1 MVFAL
6 LPYKGVGDIM
16 GGFVFDTL
24 SGDLLSAL
32 KNSYNEI
39 VEYKPD
45 TAELYVILSDGTFPK
60 TDKLYSV
67 EDNSGLIHPDDVK
80 AFGSTINAE
89 CFKQGISE
97 KGETKRTVEIRRLAS
112 DGKYRWCSVSIVVT
126 VNDDGKMICCIFTRD
141 IDDTKKQEISRLQKS
156 MNIDSAFKESCVFVC
171 EVSIKTGRIKI
182 IKHDSDRT
190 AEYIPEHFDILAEM
204 MGRKYVCEEDREEF
218 ISCVNIES
226 IADALETGSFS
237 LFYRINNDSGEVRWD
252 NCIAIPSI
260 DEETG
265 EKQFI
270 YYVRDVTEEK
280 ESQEMQTN
288 LKIMQKELEYRRMS
302 DYHEARY
309 KAIIEQTDI
318 VSFEFSLETE
328 KMYISPNFAKKI
340 STSVDTS
347 SEIVLND
354 IKKMIAEG
362 VVYDKDIPAFT
373 DYISEFR
380 EAKVNEC
387 TCRLRTVNG
396 EYCWF
401 KFNSSPVSDGNGCG
415 TIIGTLQDVD
425 NQFKAMKALKIRAE
439 KDLLTG
445 LNNEAKF
452 FDDIDMVMHDESGR
466 KFALVLFDIDKFKI
480 INEVHGGKAA
490 DKLLRSIGM
499 TLRAEFSDKL
509 SVGRLQG
516 DNFGILTE
524 YKDTSELVAVAE
536 KIAELLG
543 VYEDIRY
550 TTSCGIYKIEKRNAN
565 PRSVFD
571 YAKLAKSTIKGNLM
585 ETYAF
590 YDETVKTKML
600 YDKEIEDEM
609 ELALIDRQF
618 EMWLQPK
625 YDIASAKII
634 GAEALVRW
642 NHPIKGLIPP
652 GDFIPL
658 FERNGFIVKLD
669 EYMWR
674 EACITIRDWLDKEYE
689 PVPISVN
696 VSRLHISNPNLIK
709 ILNDMTA
716 EYNIPKKLLELE
728 ITESVFYDNQK
739 QLFEALI
746 DLKNEGYMLLMDDF
760 GSGYS
765 SLNMLKNTPFDVLK
779 IDRGFL
785 NETMVTDRGKKII
798 LHTIAMTND
807 IGLKIIAEGV
817 EDKSQAEYLLACG
830 CDSAQGYYY
839 SKPVPRSE
847 FNEKAFGEK
856 HSEIF

>member
-1 MVFAL
+1 MS
-6 LPYKGVGDIM
+6 
-16 GGFVFDTL
+16 GFRFDTL

-39 VEYKPD
+39 VEYEPD
-45 TAELYVILSDGTFPK
+45 TAELYVILSDGKFPK

-67 EDNSGLIHPDDVK
+67 DDNSGLIHPDDVK
-80 AFGSTINAE
+80 IFGSTLNAE
-89 CFKQGISE
+89 CFKKSISDN
-97 KGETKRTVEIRRLAS
+97 GETKRTVEIRRRAS
-112 DGKYRWCSVSIVVT
+112 DGQYRWCSVGIVIT
-126 VNDDGKMICCIFTRD
+126 KNDDGKMICCIFTRD
-141 IDDTKKQEISRLQKS
+141 IDDSKKQEIARQNQS

-171 EVSIKTGRIKI
+171 EVSIETGRLKI
-182 IKHDSDRT
+182 IKHDADRT
-190 AEYIPEHFDILAEM
+190 THSSVPEHFDALAEEI
-204 MGRKYVCEEDREEF
+204 GRNYVCEDDREEF
-218 ISCVNIES
+218 ISSVNVENIT
-226 IADALETGSFS
+226 DALETGSFS
-237 LFYRINNDSGEVRWD
+237 LFYRINSDKGEVRWD
-252 NCIAIPSI
+252 NCIAIPSV
-260 DEETG
+260 DETAG
-265 EKQFI
+265 EKLFI

-280 ESQEMQTN
+280 ESQQMETN

-318 VSFEFSLETE
+318 ISFEFCCDSG
-328 KMYISPNFAKKI
+328 KIYISPNFMKKI
-340 STSVDTS
+340 GTSVDTS
-347 SEIVLND
+347 SEIDLND
-354 IKKMIAEG
+354 IKDMIAEG
-362 VVYDKDIPAFT
+362 VVYEDDIAGFNE
-373 DYISEFR
+373 YIMNFR
-380 EAKVNEC
+380 EARVSEC
-387 TCRLRTVNG
+387 VCRLRTVSG

-401 KFNSSPVSDGNGCG
+401 KFNSSPVSDEGGFGN
-415 TIIGTLQDVD
+415 IIGTLQDVD
-425 NQFKAMKALKIRAE
+425 SQLKAMKALKIRAE

-452 FDDIDMVMHDESGR
+452 FDDIDAVMHDESGR

-480 INEVHGGKAA
+480 INEIHGGKAA
-490 DKLLRSIGM
+490 DKLLRSIGT
-499 TLRAEFSDKL
+499 TLRAEFPDKL

-524 YKDTSELVAVAE
+524 YEDTSELVA
-536 KIAELLG
+536 IAERIAEILG
-543 VYEDIRY
+543 TYEDIRY

-571 YAKLAKSTIKGNLM
+571 YAKLAKSTIKGNLLQ
-585 ETYAF
+585 TYAF

-625 YDIASAKII
+625 YDIATAKII

-642 NHPIKGLIPP
+642 NHPTKGLIPP

-669 EYMWR
+669 EFMWR

-696 VSRLHISNPNLIK
+696 VSRLHISNPNLIN

-716 EYNIPKKLLELE
+716 EFNIPKKLLELE

-739 QLFEALI
+739 QLFDALI

-798 LHTIAMTND
+798 LHTIAMSND

-817 EDKSQAEYLLACG
+817 ETRNQAEYLLACG

-839 SKPVPRSE
+839 SKPVPRAE

-856 HSEIF
+856 

>member
-1 MVFAL
+1 MGVF
-6 LPYKGVGDIM
+6 K
-16 GGFVFDTL
+16 FDTL

-39 VEYKPD
+39 VEYDPE
-45 TAELYVILSDGTFPK
+45 TAELYMILSDGTFPK
-60 TDKLYSV
+60 TEKLYSN

-80 AFGSTINAE
+80 SFGSTLNAE
-89 CFKQGISE
+89 CFKNGIAE
-97 KGETKRTVEIRRLAS
+97 KGETKRTVEIRRRAT
-112 DGKYRWCSVSIVVT
+112 DGQYRWCSVSIVVAR
-126 VNDDGKMICCIFTRD
+126 NDDGKIFCCIFTRD
-141 IDDTKKQEISRLQKS
+141 IDDTKKQEIARQHRS

-190 AEYIPEHFDILAEM
+190 AEYIPEHFDILSEM
-204 MGRKYVCEEDREEF
+204 MGRKYVCEEDRDEF
-218 ISCVNIES
+218 ISFVNVES

-237 LFYRINNDSGEVRWD
+237 LCYRINNDSGEVRWD
-252 NCIAIPSI
+252 NCIAIPSA

-280 ESQEMQTN
+280 ESQQMETN
-288 LKIMQKELEYRRMS
+288 LRIMQKELEYRRMS

-318 VSFEFSLETE
+318 ISFEFSLDTR
-328 KMYISPNFAKKI
+328 KIYISPNFMKKI
-340 STSVDTS
+340 NTSVDTS
-347 SEIVLND
+347 SEIDMND
-354 IKKMIAEG
+354 IKDMIAEG
-362 VVYDKDIPAFT
+362 VVYKDDIPTFT
-373 DYISEFR
+373 EYIEDSKEARVSE
-380 EAKVNEC
+380 C
-387 TCRLRTVNG
+387 ICRLRTADG
-396 EYCWF
+396 DYCWF
-401 KFNSSPVSDGNGCG
+401 KFNSSPVSDEHGCG
-415 TIIGTLQDVD
+415 NIIGTLQDVD
-425 NQFKAMKALKIRAE
+425 SQFKAMNALKIRAE

-445 LNNEAKF
+445 LNNEARF
-452 FDDIDMVMHDESGR
+452 FDDIDAVMHDESGR

-480 INEVHGGKAA
+480 INEVYGGKAA
-490 DKLLRSIGM
+490 DKLLRSIGVK
-499 TLRAEFSDKL
+499 LKAEFSDKM

-524 YKDTSELVAVAE
+524 YEDTSELVA
-536 KIAELLG
+536 IAERIADMLG
-543 VYEDIRY
+543 TYEDIRY

-585 ETYAF
+585 QAYAF

-625 YDIASAKII
+625 YDIATSKII

-642 NHPIKGLIPP
+642 NHPTKGLIPP

-696 VSRLHISNPNLIK
+696 VSRLHISNPNLIN
-709 ILNDMTA
+709 ILNDMTT
-716 EYNIPKKLLELE
+716 EFNIPKKLLELE

-739 QLFEALI
+739 ELFDALI
-746 DLKNEGYMLLMDDF
+746 DLKNEGYVLEMDDF

-785 NETMVTDRGKKII
+785 NETLVTDRGKKII
-798 LHTIAMTND
+798 LHTIAMSND

-817 EDKSQAEYLLACG
+817 ETRNQADYLLECG
-830 CDSAQGYYY
+830 CGSAQGYFY
-839 SKPVPRSE
+839 SKPIPRAE
-847 FNEKAFGEK
+847 FNAKAFGEVN
-856 HSEIF
+856 IGA